1 MSALQ
6 PLIVVGEGIAGLS
19 VALAAAPRPVLLLSR
34 MPAGLD
40 SATALAQGG
49 IAAAIGVGDSTAA
62 HADDTFLAGAL
73 HNGAPAVRELVER
86 APAAL
91 QWLQLQGVTFDHD
104 GMHLHLAREGG
115 HGCARI
121 AHVGGDAS
129 GRHLLAALSARAKQ
143 AGHIDRRTGVDVDGL
158 LLRGDAVA
166 GVRFRDAGG
175 REQLLQ
181 APAVVLATG
190 GLGALFALT
199 TNPLGAEGAG
209 LALGFAAGA
218 VGRDL
223 EFVQFHPTALATGA
237 GDRLPLLTEA
247 LRGAGAT
254 LHDARGRPL
263 MAGRHP
269 LADLAPRDVVA
280 RRVWQSLARGEGAF
294 LHAQKLAGAW
304 PRHFPTALAL
314 CLEHGIDPREQPIP
328 ITPAAHFHMGGLAT
342 DLLGRSSVP
351 GLFAV
356 GEVACNGVHGANRL
370 ASNSLLE
377 GVVFGRRT
385 GAFLAANGSVAPVG
399 GDYRVVELGPTSG
412 AAQLREL
419 RERLWRSFGPV
430 REERAML
437 RTVRAIESMPAQ
449 DVDWRQRL
457 ALRLLRAG
465 LQRRTSLGAHWR
477 SDSAPE
483 PSLQAG
489 CPSAS
494 ISPDMPGLP
503 CQ

>member
-1 MSALQ
+1 MSTLQ
-6 PLIVVGEGIAGLS
+6 PLIVVGAGIAGLS

-49 IAAAIGVGDSTAA
+49 IAAAVGPGDSTAA
-62 HADDTFLAGAL
+62 HAHDTFLAGAF
-73 HNGAPAVRELVER
+73 HNRAPAVRDLVAR

-91 QWLQLQGVTFDHD
+91 QWLQLQGVPFDHE
-104 GMHLHLAREGG
+104 GTHLHLAREGG
-115 HGCARI
+115 HGCARV
-121 AHVGGDAS
+121 AHAGGDAS
-129 GRHLLAALSARAKQ
+129 GRLLLAALSTRAKQ
-143 AGHIDRRTGVDVDGL
+143 AGHIERRTGVDVDGL
-158 LLRGDAVA
+158 LMRGSAVA
-166 GVRFRDAGG
+166 GVRIRDAGG
-175 REQLLQ
+175 REQLLP

-190 GLGALFALT
+190 GLGALFAQT
-199 TNPLGAEGAG
+199 TNPPGAEGAG
-209 LALGFAAGA
+209 LALGLTAGA

-223 EFVQFHPTALATGA
+223 EFVQFHPTALATGT

-254 LHDARGRPL
+254 LHDARGRLL

-280 RRVWQSLARGEGAF
+280 RRVWQSLAHGEGAF
-294 LHAQKLAGAW
+294 LHAQMLAGAW
-304 PRHFPTALAL
+304 SRHFPNALAL

-385 GAFLAANGSVAPVG
+385 GAFLASHGAVAPVR
-399 GDYRVVELGPTSG
+399 GDYRVVERGPSCA
-412 AAQLREL
+412 AAQIRHLREQ
-419 RERLWRSFGPV
+419 LWRDFGPV
-430 REERAML
+430 REERTML
-437 RTVRAIESMPAQ
+437 RTLRAIESTPVQ
-449 DVDWRQRL
+449 ELDWRQRL
-457 ALRLLRAG
+457 ALHLLRAG
-465 LQRRTSLGAHWR
+465 LQRRSSLGAHWR
-477 SDSAPE
+477 SDSAPT
-483 PSLQAG
+483 PLLQAG
-489 CPSAS
+489 RVSTS
-494 ISPDMPGLP
+494 TSPDMPGRP

>member
-1 MSALQ
+1 VSRLQ
-6 PLIVVGEGIAGLS
+6 PLIVVGAGIAGLS
-19 VALAAAPRPVLLLSR
+19 VALASAPRPVLLLSR
-34 MPAGLD
+34 DPAGLD

-49 IAAAIGVGDSTAA
+49 IAAAVGVGDTTAA
-62 HADDTFLAGAL
+62 HAQDTFLSGSF
-73 HNGAPAVRELVER
+73 HNDAPAVRELVEH

-91 QWLQLQGVTFDHD
+91 RWLRSQGVSFDHD
-104 GMHLHLAREGG
+104 GMNLHLAREAG

-129 GRHLLAALSARAKQ
+129 GRHLLAALNARVKE
-143 AGHIDRRTGVDVDGL
+143 AGHIDRRKGVDVDGL

-166 GVRFRDAGG
+166 GVRIRDSRGPDQVLEAHG
-175 REQLLQ
+175 
-181 APAVVLATG
+181 VVLATG
-190 GLGALFALT
+190 GLGALFALS

-209 LALGFAAGA
+209 LALGLAAGA
-218 VGRDL
+218 AGRDL
-223 EFVQFHPTALATGA
+223 EFVQFHPTAFATGA

-254 LHDARGRPL
+254 LHDSCGRPL
-263 MAGRHP
+263 MSGRHP

-280 RRVWQSLARGEGAF
+280 RRVWQSLAHGEGAF

-314 CLEHGIDPREQPIP
+314 CLEHGLDPREQPIP

-385 GAFLAANGSVAPVG
+385 GAFLAADGSVAPVG
-399 GDYRVVELGPTSG
+399 GEYRVVERGPTRG
-412 AAQLREL
+412 AAQIRQLREQ
-419 RERLWRSFGPV
+419 LWRTFGPV
-430 REERAML
+430 REERTML
-437 RTVRAIESMPAQ
+437 RTVRAIESLPAREL
-449 DVDWRQRL
+449 DWRQGL

-465 LQRRTSLGAHWR
+465 LQRRSSLGAHWR
-477 SDSAPE
+477 SDSASE
-483 PSLQAG
+483 SFNLAG
-489 CPSAS
+489 PPA
-494 ISPDMPGLP
+494 IALPPGGFH
-503 CQ
+503 

>member
-1 MSALQ
+1 MSKLQ
-6 PLIVVGEGIAGLS
+6 PLIVVGAGIAGLS

-49 IAAAIGVGDSTAA
+49 IAAAVGLGDSAAA
-62 HADDTFLAGAL
+62 HAHDTFLAGAF
-73 HNGAPAVRELVER
+73 HNGAPAVRDLVQR

-91 QWLQLQGVTFDHD
+91 QWLQRQGVPFDHD

-121 AHVGGDAS
+121 AHAGGDAS
-129 GRHLLAALSARAKQ
+129 GRLMLAALSGRAKQ
-143 AGHIDRRTGVDVDGL
+143 AGHIERRTGVEVDGL
-158 LLRGDAVA
+158 LMRGSAVA
-166 GVRFRDAGG
+166 GVRIRDASG

-190 GLGALFALT
+190 GLGALFAQT
-199 TNPLGAEGAG
+199 TNPPGAEGAG
-209 LALGFAAGA
+209 LALGLAAGA
-218 VGRDL
+218 LGRDL
-223 EFVQFHPTALATGA
+223 EFVQFHPTALATGS

-254 LHDARGRPL
+254 LHDARGRSL

-280 RRVWQSLARGEGAF
+280 RRVWQALARGEGAF
-294 LHAQKLAGAW
+294 LHAQTLAGAW
-304 PRHFPTALAL
+304 SRHFPTALAL

-351 GLFAV
+351 GLFAA

-385 GAFLAANGSVAPVG
+385 GAFLASQRSATPVAG
-399 GDYRVVELGPTSG
+399 RYRVVERG
-412 AAQLREL
+412 ASAGSAQIRHLREQ
-419 RERLWRSFGPV
+419 LWRDFGPL
-430 REERAML
+430 REERGMM
-437 RTVRAIESMPAQ
+437 RTLRAIESTPAQ
-449 DVDWRQRL
+449 DLDWRQGL
-457 ALRLLRAG
+457 ALHLLRAG
-465 LQRRTSLGAHWR
+465 LQRQTSLGAHWR
-477 SDSAPE
+477 SDSAPA

-489 CPSAS
+489 RPSAS
-494 ISPDMPGLP
+494 ASPDMPGRP